1 MSQLPDG
8 PAEEIVEDGPP
19 HHRLADVHVVGSPGA
34 PEGAQSAISLEEDNR
49 PLDQLSEHQ
58 TRRVPL
64 DPQVR
69 HEALRW
75 VLGMFSAVLVFG
87 AVAAL
92 IGNSAWANTR
102 DFLGVTFA
110 SVVGLVGT
118 VLGFYFGRGGTG
130 HQP

>member
-1 MSQLPDG
+1 MSQPPDD
-8 PAEEIVEDGPP
+8 PEEEIVEDGPP
-19 HHRLADVHVVGSPGA
+19 QHRLADVHVGSPGA
-34 PEGAQSAISLEEDNR
+34 VEGAQSAISLEEDNR
-49 PLDQLSEHQ
+49 PFDQLSEHE

-75 VLGMFSAVLVFG
+75 VLGMFTVVLVFG

-92 IGNSAWANTR
+92 IGNTAWANTR

-118 VLGFYFGRGGTG
+118 VLGFYFGRGGSG

>member
-1 MSQLPDG
+1 MSQPPDD
-8 PAEEIVEDGPP
+8 PADEIVEDGPP
-19 HHRLADVHVVGSPGA
+19 HHGLANVRVGSPGA
-34 PEGAQSAISLEEDNR
+34 VDQAQSAIEEDNR

-75 VLGMFSAVLVFG
+75 VLGMFSAVLVLG

-92 IGNSAWANTR
+92 IGNTAWANTR

-118 VLGFYFGRGGTG
+118 VLGFYFGRGGSG